1 MNQAWDLYYRVFRR
15 INKQLPSM
23 TQLELQQVSPKL
35 LQAKDLELSVPGTY
49 RAGQPVIRI
58 KSFNPT
64 LHVISSKQ
72 KPRKAII
79 NGSDGAEYMFLLKGI
94 NLIARKLELLLNS

>member
-64 LHVISSKQ
+64 LHVISCKQ
-72 KPRKAII
+72 KPRKGII
-79 NGSDGAEYMFLLKGI
+79 NGGEGGEFGFLWRGIDGCGGGLV
-94 NLIARKLELLLNS
+94 